1 LALAALGLFAA
12 GQRPGAAMLALGAA
26 LVLLPGLSAG
36 AGPRL
41 DRIWM
46 TTRLA
51 AQVRHDTRPGDPPPV
66 LAGYQEPSML
76 FALGAD
82 LGLSDGA
89 GAAEM
94 VARDGGLALI
104 EAGEKGPFLARLAE
118 KEVDATPLQTVTGF
132 NYSRGRPVAV
142 TIYRVGATGH

>member
-1 LALAALGLFAA
+1 
-12 GQRPGAAMLALGAA
+12 
-26 LVLLPGLSAG
+26 
-36 AGPRL
+36 
-41 DRIWM
+41 M

-51 AQVRHDTRPGDPPPV
+51 AQTLQDKRAGDPPPV

-76 FALGAD
+76 FALGAN

-94 VARDGGLALI
+94 AARDGGLVLV
-104 EAGEKGPFLARLAE
+104 EAREKGAFLARLAE
-118 KEVDATPLQTVTGF
+118 KEADATPLQTVTGF

-142 TIYRVGATGH
+142 TIYRVAAVGH